1 MVGSVKTRRAIDRVI
16 AALAAFACCCFVVG
30 LFDVALSRPVVAAYA
45 PPLPEQ
51 ARDRDARLVVDVT
64 EGIDLPL
71 SCLDGDDS
79 AGGAA
84 ACDPT
89 AVPEDATGVA
99 GATVRVFWVSRDRY
113 YLAAVQRTDAEG
125 RVDLSGLPRGRV
137 WVLAQAPGRAR
148 ASTQLVLG
156 AAPRSVAIALP
167 RAYELRVT
175 VHDEAGHAIPGAT
188 VLVTASDPLPYGR
201 LTDGAGVA
209 GFVRLPPAPWIVK
222 ASAPGYESVT
232 RAGVRSDTAIVLR
245 NLGSL
250 EVRVRGPDGQ
260 PVAGA
265 SVSIAGSSLWPARRV
280 DTDHNGSAR
289 IAGLL
294 AGVYDLRA
302 HRADLVS
309 ETLMGLTLERGAR
322 ETVTLQLQPGRV
334 ITVVVTEGT
343 EEDALVVPGADVVL
357 AEGGLSSFPL
367 RGRTGADGT
376 VVLGPIAPGPATVAA
391 RARGFVA
398 RGAVPIP
405 NELDGPVRLAL
416 LRGATLRGT
425 VVDSRDYPVDG
436 ASVEVIGND
445 TYGYPIA
452 ETPTL
457 LTFRQTHFAW
467 ALSGPVPLLPA
478 GELGVMPGPVPPI
491 PPPGG
496 AVGLGWSGGAA
507 AVADAQESFDPWVTR
522 ADGTF
527 SAHPVTPGRVRALV
541 RHPDYVEAVSAAVS
555 LGPGGVAD
563 VKVVLT
569 AGGSLEGRVFDP
581 RGFPV
586 AGARVD
592 VISVVGTYER
602 TTLTASDGTFAFA
615 AVPAEVWISVAH
627 PDDLS
632 TIVVRELAAVEE
644 GERTEVE
651 LTLPEPREP
660 VRIHVRDDDEQP
672 VERAQVLVLSLDPSA
687 PLRRT
692 QFADAEGSITVDGA
706 RGLDLRIVAEAS
718 GWARQV
724 RTVSKAPAEVEV
736 KLRRG
741 VVCVGRVTAV
751 RGHRYVPG
759 AQVTIVSGGLRR
771 AAVTDEEGTYE
782 IRDVEPGPIRLLVSH
797 PDYATREVGAN
808 VKRTG
813 RADRALELPPVD
825 LQEPGRVEGQV
836 VNSRGEPVR
845 GARVAVGL
853 APAFLPVGVT
863 PPSTTTSDAQG
874 RFVLEGLSP
883 GTIDLEAYA
892 PDVGRGAASG
902 VTIDSGRTTGDVT
915 ISLVPEEGAVD
926 PAASASVAAT
936 LGERG
941 SGNADIVVVHVADG
955 SEAERGDLQ
964 VGDVILAVDGV
975 TPEDMADARVRLSG
989 QDGSDV
995 VVRVRRK
1002 GRDLR
1007 LRLVRERVRR

>member
-1 MVGSVKTRRAIDRVI
+1 MVGSVNTRRAIDRVI
-16 AALAAFACCCFVVG
+16 SALAVVACCSFVVG

-45 PPLPEQ
+45 PPVPDR
-51 ARDRDARLVVDVT
+51 ARERDARLVVDVT
-64 EGIDLPL
+64 EGVDLPL
-71 SCLDGDDS
+71 SCLDGDES

-113 YLAAVQRTDAEG
+113 YLAAVQRTDVDG

-156 AAPRSVAIALP
+156 PEPRSVVLGLP
-167 RAYELRVT
+167 RAFQLRVA
-175 VHDEAGHAIPGAT
+175 VHDEAGEGILGAT
-188 VLVTASDPLPYGR
+188 VLVTAADPLPYGR
-201 LTDGAGVA
+201 LTDDAGVA

-222 ASAPGYESVT
+222 ASAPGYESVS
-232 RAGVRSDTAIVLR
+232 RAGLRGDTTIVLR

-250 EVRVRGPDGQ
+250 EVRVRGPNGQ
-260 PVAGA
+260 PVSGA
-265 SVSIAGSSLWPARRV
+265 SVTIAGSSLWPARRV
-280 DTDHNGSAR
+280 DTDHAGSAR

-302 HRADLVS
+302 HHGDLVS

-334 ITVVVTEGT
+334 ITVVVTEGP
-343 EEDALVVPGADVVL
+343 EDDALVIPGADVVL

-367 RGRTGADGT
+367 RGRTGTDGT
-376 VVLGPIAPGPATVAA
+376 VVLGPIAPGPATVGA
-391 RARGFVA
+391 RAQGFVA
-398 RGAVPIP
+398 RGAIP
-405 NELDGPVRLAL
+405 LPDEMDGRVRLAL

-425 VVDSRDYPVDG
+425 VVDAHDYPVDG
-436 ASVEVIGND
+436 ASIEVIGND
-445 TYGYPIA
+445 SYGYPIA
-452 ETPTL
+452 DTPTL
-457 LTFRQTHFAW
+457 LAFRQTHFAW

-496 AVGLGWSGGAA
+496 AVAMGWSRGAA
-507 AVADAQESFDPWVTR
+507 PAADPQESFDPWVTR

-527 SAHPVTPGRVRALV
+527 RAYPVTPGRVRAVV
-541 RHPDYVEAVSAAVS
+541 RHPDYVGAVSEAVT

-569 AGGSLEGRVFDP
+569 AGGTLEGRIFDP

-586 AGARVD
+586 ASARVD
-592 VISVVGTYER
+592 VISVAGTYER
-602 TTLTASDGTFAFA
+602 TTLTAQDGTFAFA
-615 AVPAEVWISVAH
+615 AVPTEVWISVAH

-632 TIVVRELAAVEE
+632 TIVVRELATVEE
-644 GERTEVE
+644 GARTEVE
-651 LTLPEPREP
+651 LTLPEPRAP
-660 VRIHVRDDDEQP
+660 VRIRVQGDDEQP
-672 VERAQVLVLSLDPSA
+672 VDGAQVLVLSLDPSA

-692 QFADAEGSITVDGA
+692 QFADAEGSITIDGA
-706 RGLDLRIVAEAS
+706 RGLDLRIVVEAS

-724 RTVSKAPAEVEV
+724 RNVSKAPAEVDV

-741 VVCVGRVTAV
+741 VVCRGTVTAV
-751 RGHRYVPG
+751 RGRRYVAG
-759 AQVTIVSGGLRR
+759 ARVTIVSGGLRR
-771 AAVTDEEGTYE
+771 ATVTDDEGAYE
-782 IRDVEPGPIRLLVSH
+782 IRDVEPGPVRLIVSH
-797 PDYATREVGAN
+797 PDYATREVAAK
-808 VKRTG
+808 VRRTG
-813 RADRALELPPVD
+813 RADRALELPAVD
-825 LQEPGRVEGQV
+825 LQEAGSVEGRVVDDQ
-836 VNSRGEPVR
+836 GEPVR
-845 GARVAVGL
+845 GARVGVGL

-863 PPSTTTSDAQG
+863 PPSTTTSDSQG

-892 PDVGRGAASG
+892 PDVGRGTASG
-902 VTIDSGRTTGDVT
+902 VKIDSGSATREVK
-915 ISLVPEEGAVD
+915 ISLVPEAGAVD
-926 PAASASVAAT
+926 PAASASLAAT

-941 SGNADIVVVHVADG
+941 SGEADIVVVHVADG
-955 SEAERGDLQ
+955 SEAERGGLQ
-964 VGDVILAVDGV
+964 VGDVIVEVDGV
-975 TPEDMADARVRLSG
+975 APRDMADARVRLSG

-995 VVRVRRK
+995 VVQVRRK
-1002 GRDLR
+1002 GRTLK

>member
-1 MVGSVKTRRAIDRVI
+1 MVGSVNTRRVIDRII
-16 AALAAFACCCFVVG
+16 AALALLACCCFVVG

-51 ARDRDARLVVDVT
+51 ARDRDARLVVEVT
-64 EGIDLPL
+64 EGMDLPL
-71 SCLDGDDS
+71 SCLDGEDS
-79 AGGAA
+79 AGGRA

-89 AVPEDATGVA
+89 AVRENAPGVA

-113 YLAAVQRTDAEG
+113 YLAAVQRTDADG
-125 RVDLSGLPRGRV
+125 RVELAGLPRGRV
-137 WVLAQAPGRAR
+137 WVLAEAPGRAR
-148 ASTQLVLG
+148 ASTQLALG
-156 AAPRSVAIALP
+156 AKPRSVALALP

-175 VHDEAGHAIPGAT
+175 VHDEAGQGIPRAT
-188 VLVTASDPLPYGR
+188 VLVTASDPLPYGH

-232 RAGVRSDTAIVLR
+232 RAGIRGDTTIVLR

-250 EVRVRGPDGQ
+250 EVRVKGPGGQ
-260 PVAGA
+260 PVSGA
-265 SVSIAGSSLWPARRV
+265 AVTIAGSSLWPARRV
-280 DTDHNGSAR
+280 DTDHTGSAR

-302 HRADLVS
+302 HHADLVS
-309 ETLMGLTLERGAR
+309 ETLLGLTLERGAR
-322 ETVTLQLQPGRV
+322 ETVTLQLQPGRMIAV
-334 ITVVVTEGT
+334 LVTDGPG
-343 EEDALVVPGADVVL
+343 EDALVIPGADVVL

-367 RGRTGADGT
+367 RGRTGADGM
-376 VVLGPIAPGPATVAA
+376 VVLGPIAPGPATVGA
-391 RARGFVA
+391 RATGFVA
-398 RGAVPIP
+398 RGAVSLPEEI
-405 NELDGPVRLAL
+405 EGPVRLAL

-436 ASVEVIGND
+436 ASIEVIGSD

-457 LTFRQTHFAW
+457 LAFRQTHFAW

-496 AVGLGWSGGAA
+496 AFGTGWTGGAA
-507 AVADAQESFDPWVTR
+507 ALADTPESFAPWVTR

-527 SAHPVTPGRVRALV
+527 RAYPVTPGRVRALV
-541 RHPDYVEAVSAAVS
+541 RHPDYVEAVSKAVS
-555 LGPGGVAD
+555 LSPGGVAD

-569 AGGSLEGRVFDP
+569 AGGSLEGRILDP
-581 RGFPV
+581 RGFPA

-592 VISVVGTYER
+592 VISVAGTYER
-602 TTLTASDGTFAFA
+602 TTLTAQDGTFAFA
-615 AVPAEVWISVAH
+615 AVPSEVWISVAH

-632 TIVVRELAAVEE
+632 TIVVRELAAVKE

-660 VRIHVRDDDEQP
+660 VRIRVRDDDEQP
-672 VERAQVLVLSLDPSA
+672 VDRAQVLVLSLDPSA

-692 QFADAEGSITVDGA
+692 QFADAEGSVTVDGA
-706 RGLDLRIVAEAS
+706 RGLDLRIVVEVV

-724 RTVSKAPAEVEV
+724 RTVTKAPADVEV
-736 KLRRG
+736 TLHRG
-741 VVCVGRVTAV
+741 VVCTGRVTAV
-751 RGHRYVPG
+751 RGRRYVAG
-759 AQVTIVSGGLRR
+759 ARVTIVSGGLRR
-771 AAVTDEEGTYE
+771 AAVTDEAGAYE
-782 IRDVEPGPIRLLVSH
+782 IRDVAPGDIRLIVTH
-797 PDYATREVGAN
+797 PDYATAEVGAN

-813 RADRALELPPVD
+813 RADRALELPGVD
-825 LQEPGRVEGQV
+825 LQEAGSVEGQV
-836 VNSRGEPVR
+836 VDARGEPVR

-853 APAFLPVGVT
+853 APAFLPIGVT

-892 PDVGRGAASG
+892 PDVGRGTASG
-902 VTIDSGRTTGDVT
+902 VKIDSGSATRDVT
-915 ISLVPEEGAVD
+915 ISLVPEEGALD

-941 SGNADIVVVHVADG
+941 TGQTDVVVVHVADG
-955 SEAERGDLQ
+955 SEAERGGLQ
-964 VGDVILAVDGV
+964 VGDVILDVDGV
-975 TPEDMADARVRLSG
+975 APQDMADARVRLSG
-989 QDGSDV
+989 PDGSDV

-1002 GRDLR
+1002 GRALKLR
-1007 LRLVRERVRR
+1007 LGRERVRR